1 MKLTEAAE
9 SRIMELR
16 NLVPVAPVRRGL
28 RLENRADGGASL
40 YLYDAIGGWDGVQ
53 AKDIVGA
60 LGEANERGAQVD
72 LYINSPGG
80 DIFEGHAIHNAILR
94 HPGTVRG
101 YVDGLAAS
109 AASYIA
115 MACDELWMMPNAQM
129 MIHDGRGGPPGLSPA
144 GHREVADLLDLL
156 SDSIAGMYADR
167 AGGDSADW
175 RLKMSAETW
184 FSAAQAVEVGLANGI
199 HRVPDKG
206 APTNQAGDDDP
217 GAAVGGMEH
226 YRISTATALTVD
238 QVDAMVDAVTEQGE
252 VAQILPPEW
261 FGGLR
266 DGLKGLFT

>member
-1 MKLTEAAE
+1 MKLTEAVE
-9 SRIMELR
+9 NRIAELR
-16 NLVPVAPVRRGL
+16 NLAPSAPLRRGL
-28 RLENRADGGASL
+28 RLENRSDGGASL

-53 AKDIVGA
+53 AKDVVGA
-60 LGEANERGAQVD
+60 LNDAHRTGAQVD
-72 LYINSPGG
+72 MYINSPGG

-101 YVDGLAAS
+101 YVDGIAAS

-129 MIHDGRGGPPGLSPA
+129 MIHDGHGGPPGLSPA

-199 HRVPDKG
+199 HRVSAKG
-206 APTNQAGDDDP
+206 APTNALVTDAPVVDVTPDP
-217 GAAVGGMEH
+217 LMAATD
-226 YRISTATALTVD
+226 ID
-238 QVDAMVDAVTEQGE
+238 
-252 VAQILPPEW
+252 LPPEW
-261 FGGLR
+261 FGGLTA
-266 DGLKGLFT
+266 GLKGLFT